1 MYTHGQ
7 EGPARMLRDPV
18 ALSGFHWWLDL
29 QAGEDHF
36 FVPASH
42 AKDVSVAAL
51 SLLVLAPLM
60 FSH

>member
-1 MYTHGQ
+1 
-7 EGPARMLRDPV
+7 MLRDPV

-42 AKDVSVAAL
+42 AKDVSVAGL